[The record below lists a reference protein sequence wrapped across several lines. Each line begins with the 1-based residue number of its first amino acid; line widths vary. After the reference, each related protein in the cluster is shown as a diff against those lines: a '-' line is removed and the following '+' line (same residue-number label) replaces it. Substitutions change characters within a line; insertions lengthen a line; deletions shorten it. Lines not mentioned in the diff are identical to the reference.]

1 MAWMHTGYFVLIVLL
16 SAKNILVPQKGT
28 RRDGRFLRSKEGL
41 PPFLSFILCWPKS
54 QHSCATHCNTVIALN
69 MNKVIWS
76 LQRDQIKTT
85 ARALRLAN
93 GIAAPTAHPKPTQE

>member
-1 MAWMHTGYFVLIVLL
+1 MAWMHTGYVLIVLL

-85 ARALRLAN
+85 VRGYLQVS
-93 GIAAPTAHPKPTQE
+93 APTYPKVP